1 MSPTPPAGTDL
12 TAVLARVR
20 QEGRYDAF
28 VDAIPYA
35 RMLGLRVTMSEGLLT
50 THMKASDHLIG
61 NPMLPALH
69 GGTLGA
75 LLECAAI
82 FTLLWE
88 GGVPAIPKTINLTV
102 EYLRSARVLDT
113 HARATI
119 TKQGRRVASV
129 RVVGWQKDPEK
140 PVVSA
145 QGHFLLGRPPEPAP

>member
-1 MSPTPPAGTDL
+1 VTRKLPAAADL
-12 TAVLARVR
+12 GAVLTRVR
-20 QEGRYDAF
+20 EEGRYDAF

-35 RMLGLRVTMSEGLLT
+35 RFLGLRVTMTDGVLV
-50 THMKASDHLIG
+50 THMSGSDRLIG

-82 FTLLWE
+82 FALLWE

-102 EYLRSARVLDT
+102 EYLRSARVDDT

-145 QGHFLLGRPPEPAP
+145 QGHFLLRGPPGESG

>member
-1 MSPTPPAGTDL
+1 VSPKLPEPADL
-12 TAVLARVR
+12 EAVLARVR
-20 QEGRYDAF
+20 EHGRYDAF

-35 RMLGLRVTMSEGLLT
+35 RLLGLRVTMHDGVLT
-50 THMKASDHLIG
+50 THMKGSERLIG

-75 LLECAAI
+75 LLESAAVYA
-82 FTLLWE
+82 LLWE

-102 EYLRSARVLDT
+102 EYLRSARVADT

-129 RVVGWQKDPEK
+129 RVVAWQKDPEK
-140 PVVSA
+140 PVASA
-145 QGHFLLGRPPEPAP
+145 QGHFLLRSPPGESR